1 MFGASKGAA
10 PKPQGRIDSLIGAG
24 TRIVGD
30 LSFGGGLRIDGEVQ
44 GAVIGDAEA
53 STLVISEQAVVTG
66 EVRVAH
72 VVVNGTV
79 NGPIHASHSLELQAR
94 ARVNG
99 DVFYEAIEV
108 HQGAVVEGRLARR
121 ADVAAESRPVELKIA
136 GGNG

>member
-1 MFGASKGAA
+1 MFGANKNAA

-24 TRIVGD
+24 TRVVGD
-30 LSFGGGLRIDGEVQ
+30 LSFSGGLRIDGEVK
-44 GAVIGDAEA
+44 GAVIGDGEA

-79 NGPIHASHSLELQAR
+79 NGPILASHSLELQAR

-121 ADVAAESRPVELKIA
+121 ADAAAESRPVELKIA